1 MGLSVR
7 LLLKLLF
14 KRGNTTPPSF
24 TVTLTALTNATGTV
38 TTQAYIT

>member
-1 MGLSVR
+1 MKLLVK
-7 LLLKLLF
+7 LLLG
-14 KRGNTTPPSF
+14 RGNTTPPSF